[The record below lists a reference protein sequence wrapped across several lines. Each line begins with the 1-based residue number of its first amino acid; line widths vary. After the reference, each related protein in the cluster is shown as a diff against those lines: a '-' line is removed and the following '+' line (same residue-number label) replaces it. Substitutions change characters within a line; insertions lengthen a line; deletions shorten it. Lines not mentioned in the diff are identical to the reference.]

1 MKFTK
6 GQFVNVKFD
15 KTEGKGHRS
24 VTRTIT
30 GKYEIIRTGKKLYLF
45 CNDTGHDWHPTKK
58 ELEEAIKNNGI
69 DMAEVIDDLL
79 GSCDSL
85 HSVLNSYGFT
95 DDDMTSQN
103 YQRLDEEIF
112 CCDSCG
118 WWCES
123 CEEHEHNGDRVCDD
137 CNEDDEDEY

>member
-6 GQFVNVKFD
+6 GDFFKVKFD
-15 KTEGKGHRS
+15 KTEGAGHRS

-30 GKYEIIRTGKKLYLF
+30 GKYEVIRTGKKLYLF
-45 CNDTGHDWHPTKK
+45 CNATGHDWHPTKQ

-69 DMAEVIDDLL
+69 DIEQVIEDLT

-95 DDDMTSQN
+95 DDDMTSEK
-103 YQRLDEEIF
+103 YLRLDEEIF

-118 WWCES
+118 WWCEIN
-123 CEEHEHNGDRVCDD
+123 EEHENDNGDRVCDD
-137 CNEDDEDEY
+137 CHEDE